1 MSSSIS
7 RFRKD
12 RGTRIPVLRTRA
24 EGTVNR
30 KKIETLQELVSE
42 LQNQLESI
50 TDSPKP
56 IDEGLDFYEEV
67 SHFEVQ
73 LIKQALKAAD
83 GHQGHAAKLLRL
95 NTTTLNV
102 MIKRYRLM

>member
-1 MSSSIS
+1 VSSSIS
-7 RFRKD
+7 KFKRD
-12 RGTRIPVLRTRA
+12 RRREIPAVGIGA
-24 EGTVNR
+24 ERPVNR
-30 KKIETLQELVSE
+30 KKIESLQELVTE

-56 IDEGLDFYEEV
+56 IEDGFDFYEEA

-73 LIKQALKAAD
+73 LIRKALKATA

-95 NTTTLNV
+95 NTTN
-102 MIKRYRLM
+102 

>member
-7 RFRKD
+7 RFKRE
-12 RGTRIPVLRTRA
+12 RRRELLPVRPA
-24 EGTVNR
+24 EGNVNR
-30 KKIETLQELVSE
+30 KKIESLQGLVSE

-56 IDEGLDFYEEV
+56 IESGLDFYEEV

-83 GHQGHAAKLLRL
+83 GHQGKAAKLLRL
-95 NTTTLNV
+95 NSQTLNV
-102 MIKRYRLM
+102 MIKRYGLM

>member
-1 MSSSIS
+1 M
-7 RFRKD
+7 
-12 RGTRIPVLRTRA
+12 RTGV

-30 KKIETLQELVSE
+30 KKIESLQELVTE

-50 TDSPKP
+50 TESPKP
-56 IDEGLDFYEEV
+56 IEEGLDFYEEV

-73 LIKQALKAAD
+73 LIKQALKAAE

-102 MIKRYRLM
+102 MIKRYGLT

>member
-7 RFRKD
+7 KFKRD
-12 RGTRIPVLRTRA
+12 RSRGITVVRRGA
-24 EGTVNR
+24 EGTVDR
-30 KKIETLQELVSE
+30 KKIESLQELVTE

-56 IDEGLDFYEEV
+56 IEDGFDFYEEV

-73 LIKQALKAAD
+73 LIRQALKAAA

-102 MIKRYRLM
+102 MIKRYGLM